1 MRRCGINLKMPIDLC
16 KRFCGL
22 CVFLWLFTV
31 TVEAQTGSVTL
42 KATVSETVALSV
54 APSSIEGDVDAN
66 VLNSGSTVRMTF
78 SGNSATSPVIRVPL
92 IVRSNSSFRISA
104 SFESN
109 TAQLAQ
115 LSVVDVRAMGR
126 LVSTEAVKNLEIPE
140 HLDLEGLSSF
150 LVASGPRVSVG
161 GTLQSP
167 NNALQITLLVR
178 VNTQPQ
184 PGSNWLAS
192 LTLFNH

>member
-1 MRRCGINLKMPIDLC
+1 MPIDLC
-16 KRFCGL
+16 KRFRGL

-78 SGNSATSPVIRVPL
+78 SGNSATSPLIRVPL

-150 LVASGPRVSVG
+150 LVASGPRVSIG

>member
-1 MRRCGINLKMPIDLC
+1 MCGINLKMLTDVC
-16 KRFCGL
+16 KRL
-22 CVFLWLFTV
+22 CVLCAFLWVFV
-31 TVEAQTGSVTL
+31 ITVEAQTVTMHG
-42 KATVSETVALSV
+42 TVSETVALSV
-54 APSSIEGDVDAN
+54 APNSIAGDVDVN
-66 VLNSGSTVRMTF
+66 VLSSGSTVRMTL
-78 SGNSATSPVIRVPL
+78 SGNGSTSPVIRVPL

-104 SFESN
+104 GFEST

-140 HLDLEGLSSF
+140 HLDVEGLKGGF
-150 LVASGPRVSVG
+150 LVASGPRVSIG

-178 VNTQPQ
+178 VNPQ

-192 LTLFNH
+192 LTFFNH

>member
-1 MRRCGINLKMPIDLC
+1 MRMCVINLKMPIDLC
-16 KRFCGL
+16 KRLGVL
-22 CVFLWLFTV
+22 CAFLWVFVITA
-31 TVEAQTGSVTL
+31 EAQTVTMHGS
-42 KATVSETVALSV
+42 VSETVVLSV
-54 APSSIEGDVDAN
+54 APHSIEGDVDAN
-66 VLNSGSTVRMTF
+66 VLRSGSTVRMTL
-78 SGNSATSPVIRVPL
+78 SGDSATSPVIRVPL

-115 LSVVDVRAMGR
+115 LSVVGARAMGR
-126 LVSTEAVKNLEIPE
+126 LVSTDAVKNLEIPE
-140 HLDLEGLSSF
+140 HLDFERVSGF
-150 LVASGPRVSVG
+150 LVASGPRVSTG